1 MPGPTVLTIG
11 NFDAVHLGHQAL
23 VSAARERAGKQ
34 GRVLV
39 LAFDPHPASILRP
52 RDVPPRLTDWPRREA
67 LLRDAGVDEIIRL
80 EPSAEILG
88 TSPEDF
94 IASLAARYR
103 PRALVEG
110 PDFRFGRQRRGDVRL
125 LADLGRTHGFETLIV
140 PPVEATLDDLSVVTV
155 SSSLVRWMLGHGRV
169 RDAQRLLGRFYEIR
183 GEVVE
188 GEKRG
193 RRLGVPTANIA
204 ADTMLP
210 GDGVYFG
217 QATGPD
223 GRLFPAAINVG
234 VKPTFGPARRGCE
247 VHLIDAGV
255 PANAYGWWCTVAFH
269 GFLRGELRFD
279 GPEAVAAQIRRDIG
293 RARELLTKRAIAS

>member
-52 RDVPPRLTDWPRREA
+52 RDVPPRLTDWPRRE
-67 LLRDAGVDEIIRL
+67 
-80 EPSAEILG
+80 
-88 TSPEDF
+88 
-94 IASLAARYR
+94 
-103 PRALVEG
+103 
-110 PDFRFGRQRRGDVRL
+110 
-125 LADLGRTHGFETLIV
+125 
-140 PPVEATLDDLSVVTV
+140 
-155 SSSLVRWMLGHGRV
+155 
-169 RDAQRLLGRFYEIR
+169 AQRLLGRFYEIR

-247 VHLIDAGV
+247 VHLIDAGL

-279 GPEAVAAQIRRDIG
+279 GPEAVAAQICRDIG